1 MWTLGLKGLRIILD
15 AKQFTKFIQW
25 NLHVIKPAYLIEQ
38 NQNKIQSNPNRL
50 IRFGNQTWS
59 NIYFALSLIYQ
70 TN

>member
-38 NQNKIQSNPNRL
+38 NQNKIQSNP
-50 IRFGNQTWS
+50 IKHQSFD
-59 NIYFALSLIYQ
+59 
-70 TN
+70 